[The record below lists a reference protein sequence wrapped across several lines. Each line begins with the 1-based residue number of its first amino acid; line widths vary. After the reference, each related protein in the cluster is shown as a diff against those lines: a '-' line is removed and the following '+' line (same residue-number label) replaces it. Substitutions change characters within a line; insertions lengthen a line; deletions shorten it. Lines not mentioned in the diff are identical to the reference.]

1 MFKGVNMIGRIS
13 VLWITLALCLALLSG
28 VYAFAQEDDEPFLPE
43 LEVITAEN
51 VERLEQVGT
60 LGRGTAN
67 TLDWHPSGETLAVG
81 TATGIWLLDDSLQTI
96 TATPIKQPIVHVAW
110 SPDGSHLAAVSNLR
124 GRCTVQIWDAE
135 LTEAQI
141 VLEICGEYTRW
152 NADGTY
158 LAVFD
163 PFSGSNEVQI
173 VDLSTKEVEVLP
185 GQDGA
190 WSPSGDR
197 LFTRLRTSQTY
208 FEEPPLIYVWNVRN
222 AQAVLEL
229 DITDSSNETIA
240 MSEIVDGL
248 DETTLLLKCQT
259 IDEDADRYKVGL
271 CSLDAESGTI
281 SRLNEIISYPA
292 GQAVHLTALAWNT
305 DNTLLASV
313 NERFSSGF
321 LDFIYVFNTQTNEIA
336 NIGNGIAF
344 DWRPESD
351 TLTAI
356 VGNGELRTYNA
367 ATGDILAE
375 SHHFT
380 APINMIA
387 VHPDGSQIASTGFG
401 YQQNTYVWNLDVSP
415 IDPALS
421 FYAEPAEMVD
431 YTPDGS
437 ELIAGGT
444 ILTDIVAN
452 RQIDA
457 FDPETGERLRN
468 IDSFYAQG
476 ETPPS
481 NTWNASYT
489 DTLSLPSDIEVPPG
503 RFLSHISWSPD
514 YSTVAVVEQSMQDT
528 DFRVS
533 TWNMVTGERIN
544 YFSGGMYAFTDLVWS
559 PDGTQIAVVLGR
571 LTGGGVRLQAVQVFS
586 VAEGENYE
594 FGRSDYEINTW
605 GDYRIAQQ
613 TLKIAWNS
621 EGSMLAVVLPY
632 LLEIHSL
639 TGDTEAL
646 ASLPAYAIVDL
657 EWSADGR
664 FIAAGSEDGTIRL
677 WGVPTGE

>member
-1 MFKGVNMIGRIS
+1 MIGRIS

-28 VYAFAQEDDEPFLPE
+28 VYASAQEDDELFLPE
-43 LEVITAEN
+43 LEVITTEN
-51 VERLEQVGT
+51 VERLQEIAA

-67 TLDWHPSGETLAVG
+67 TLDWHPSGATLAAG
-81 TATGIWLLDDSLQTI
+81 TPTGIWLLDDTLQII
-96 TATPIKQPIVHVAW
+96 TTTPVDQPIVHVAW
-110 SPDGSHLAAVSNLR
+110 SPDGSHLAAVSDLR
-124 GRCTVQIWDAE
+124 DRCTVQIWDAE
-135 LTEAQI
+135 FTEAQI

-173 VDLSTKEVEVLP
+173 IDLSTNEVVVLP

-197 LFTRLRTSQTY
+197 LFTRLRTTQTY
-208 FEEPPLIYVWNVRN
+208 FEEPPMIYVWNVRN

-229 DITDSSNETIA
+229 NITDSSNETIV

-248 DETTLLLKCQT
+248 DETTLLLKCRA
-259 IDEDADRYKVGL
+259 IAEDADRYEVGL
-271 CSLDAESGTI
+271 CILDIESGAI
-281 SRLNEIISYPA
+281 SRLNDIMSYPS

-321 LDFIYVFNTQTNEIA
+321 LDFIYVFDTETNEIA
-336 NIGNGIAF
+336 NIGNLVAF

-351 TLTAI
+351 MLTAI

-367 ATGDILAE
+367 ATGDIPAE

-387 VHPDGSQIASTGFG
+387 VHPNSSQIASTGFG
-401 YQQNTYVWNLDVSP
+401 YQQNTYVWDLDTSL

-421 FYAEPAEMVD
+421 FYAEPAEIVH

-481 NTWNASYT
+481 NAWNASYT
-489 DTLSLPSDIEVPPG
+489 DTLSLPGSIEEPPG

-514 YSTVAVVEQSMQDT
+514 YSTVAVVEQSMQDI

-533 TWNMVTGERIN
+533 TWNVMTGELIN
-544 YFSGGMYAFTDLVWS
+544 YFSGGMDGFTGLVWS
-559 PDGTQIAVVLGR
+559 PDGTQIAVLLGR
-571 LTGGGVRLQAVQVFS
+571 LTGGGIRLQAVQVFS
-586 VAEGENYE
+586 VVEGENYE

-605 GDYRIAQQ
+605 GDYRITQQ

-621 EGSMLAVVLPY
+621 EGSMLAVVLPD

-639 TGDTEAL
+639 TGDMEAL

-657 EWSADGR
+657 EWSADDR

-677 WGVPTGE
+677 WGVPTRE